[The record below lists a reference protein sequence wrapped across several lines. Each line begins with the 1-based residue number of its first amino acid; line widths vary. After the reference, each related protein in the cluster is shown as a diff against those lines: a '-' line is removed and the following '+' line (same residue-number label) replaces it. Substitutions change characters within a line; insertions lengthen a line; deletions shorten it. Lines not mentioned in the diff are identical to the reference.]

1 MAQRLVVVAH
11 GRRAACARPSSA
23 TPATCWTRQRSRRS
37 ALGSFGGSR
46 ARRVACVETAARL
59 GGPGKAIAQLGSC
72 DFGSWTGRSLAD
84 VGASDPMGIRHWLAD
99 PHAKPHGGESLSE
112 LILRVGV
119 AIDQSGWPEG
129 RASWSSLR
137 WSPGLSPSTPSA
149 LRRKQSSGSMCPAWP
164 GEGLQKRGLVAAE
177 IRAGSR
183 PLAGTAVGAA
193 TLELSSAVITTA
205 AAVQAR
211 EATDAG

>member
-11 GRRAACARPSSA
+11 GATSGLREAIFGDPGHVLDTAAI
-23 TPATCWTRQRSRRS
+23 PAV
-37 ALGSFGGSR
+37 R
-46 ARRVACVETAARL
+46 ARFARWFQGPEVACVETAARL

-84 VGASDPMGIRHWLAD
+84 VGASDPKGIRLWLAD

-129 RASWSSLR
+129 QSIVVV
-137 WSPGLSPSTPSA
+137 TP
-149 LRRKQSSGSMCPAWP
+149 
-164 GEGLQKRGLVAAE
+164 LVA
-177 IRAGSR
+177 RAIAVHALGAPPEAIFRIDMSPLGRVKVSR
-183 PLAGTAVGAA
+183 STDSWRLRFDQAA
-193 TLELSSAVITTA
+193 DL
-205 AAVQAR
+205 
-211 EATDAG
+211 